1 MTAGAYGFVLS
12 SNYNSRPRV
21 LEIMVSGNKH
31 STIRKRE
38 TIDSLYE
45 NGVYL
50 KMILTN
56 NQKYL
61 RSIAHD
67 LKPFVMVGQN
77 GLSDS
82 VLAEIDSTL
91 QKHELIK
98 IKLRVDDRDV
108 KQNIIERIMEFS
120 HSQLVQ
126 VIGGVLVIYRPF
138 DDNPDIILPRS

>member
-1 MTAGAYGFVLS
+1 
-12 SNYNSRPRV
+12 
-21 LEIMVSGNKH
+21 
-31 STIRKRE
+31 
-38 TIDSLYE
+38 
-45 NGVYL
+45 
-50 KMILTN
+50 
-56 NQKYL
+56 
-61 RSIAHD
+61 
-67 LKPFVMVGQN
+67 MVGQN